1 MYQNTSTKNHQIIET
16 INFYRG
22 LILDL
27 VEVEMAETQNWP
39 AVRSRLLRLLGDK
52 GLEGRVR
59 VILLSPKTGEAR

>member
-1 MYQNTSTKNHQIIET
+1 MQQNNSTKNHQVIET
-16 INFYRG
+16 INFYGG

-27 VEVEMAETQNWP
+27 VEVEMCESKNWS

-59 VILLSPKTGEAR
+59 EILVSPKTGESK